1 VLLDMSNLFVSKS
14 KKKLIECAEAIKALI
29 FPFRYEMI
37 YVPHLP
43 KDLIDRV
50 ETPFIYML
58 GIEQDVYNENK
69 VFNQA
74 IDGTFIVDLDGG
86 GIQEKPWTSVLL
98 NRQGTVSG
106 KSVGDPPELP
116 VSAAKILSK
125 AVAKAR
131 EKLKKRKPHEK

>member
-1 VLLDMSNLFVSKS
+1 
-14 KKKLIECAEAIKALI
+14 
-29 FPFRYEMI
+29 MI

-58 GIEQDVYNENK
+58 GIEKSVYRENK

-98 NRQGTVSG
+98 NR
-106 KSVGDPPELP
+106 
-116 VSAAKILSK
+116 
-125 AVAKAR
+125 
-131 EKLKKRKPHEK
+131 